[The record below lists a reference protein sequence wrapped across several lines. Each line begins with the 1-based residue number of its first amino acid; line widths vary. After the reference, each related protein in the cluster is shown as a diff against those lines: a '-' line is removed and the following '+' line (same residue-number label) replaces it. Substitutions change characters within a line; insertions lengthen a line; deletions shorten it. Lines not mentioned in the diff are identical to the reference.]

1 MNTVFLLLA
10 EYGTGQIPL
19 DRCAHLFGL
28 SPEEAAKRAGRQA
41 LPIPAFRAGTQ
52 KSPWLVGAS
61 DLANF
66 LDTQRAVAKRDWTR
80 LRDARHDDGR

>member
-41 LPIPAFRAGTQ
+41 LPIPTFRAGTQ
-52 KSPWLVGAS
+52 KSPWLVDAS
-61 DLANF
+61 RLAAF
-66 LDTQRAVAKRDWTR
+66 LDDQRAKAEHDWQR
-80 LRDARHDDGR
+80 LRN